1 MITVEGMNKINL
13 DALLYRSRD
22 LGSGTVAII
31 INGKKKKDI
40 VIRSNQEPTA

>member
-1 MITVEGMNKINL
+1 MITVEGMKKINL
-13 DALLYRSRD
+13 DALLKRSRYF
-22 LGSGTVAII
+22 GSGTVPII